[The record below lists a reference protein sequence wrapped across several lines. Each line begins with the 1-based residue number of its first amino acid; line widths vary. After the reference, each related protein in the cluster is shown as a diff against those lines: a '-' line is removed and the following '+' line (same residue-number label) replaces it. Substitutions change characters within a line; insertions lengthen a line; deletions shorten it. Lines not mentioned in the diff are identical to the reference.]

1 MIIICN
7 HWLMFDRTD
16 SEYHHGRDNN
26 IGATNNPFPIKF
38 IVLSVP
44 QLFCSHTGPLSAVQT
59 HSHSPAIIITCPMP
73 SIHGAALLIY
83 CSVCYMQTRILP
95 VRPCVCVQLSSYS
108 LFLSPHVLKNT
119 HAHTGKTQSQNSSL
133 KLTSAPFAHKRARPH
148 AATHLTCQSPR

>member
-1 MIIICN
+1 
-7 HWLMFDRTD
+7 MFDRTD

-26 IGATNNPFPIKF
+26 VGATNNPFPIKF

-83 CSVCYMQTRILP
+83 CSVSYMQTRILP
-95 VRPCVCVQLSSYS
+95 VRPCVCVCSSLHSLSS
-108 LFLSPHVLKNT
+108 FHHMHRNT
-119 HAHTGKTQSQNSSL
+119 HTHILAKHNTIPKLQSETHKRTVCTQAC
-133 KLTSAPFAHKRARPH
+133 TSACSHSFNLPITTVKPLFF
-148 AATHLTCQSPR
+148 